1 MVPTYSKNYF
11 EKYAAYTLIDV
22 FHIKEDDI
30 ILSDCPDLRIPS
42 LDYGIEVTQALT
54 KEEAIAD
61 KKKPLYASIDMTP
74 FDHSHDDINFVI
86 NKIDNA
92 ITRKIA
98 KSKHYQSYKHNG
110 LYIFSHCHNMQ
121 QEDLSR
127 YLRSLSYD
135 PIFYH
140 LIMINCVTHLYI
152 FDYVHQNLMSYH
164 YDKSS
169 LIKMNI
175 QSLFYESTCSKKRR
189 KIILEEDTKDE

>member
-1 MVPTYSKNYF
+1 MAITYSKNFF

-61 KKKPLYASIDMTP
+61 KKKQLYASLDMTP

-86 NKIDNA
+86 KKIDSA
-92 ITRKIA
+92 IKRKIT

-110 LYIFSHCHNMQ
+110 LYIFSHCHNIQ
-121 QEDLSR
+121 QEVILK
-127 YLRSLSYD
+127 YLLSLSYD
-135 PIFYH
+135 SIFYH
-140 LIMINCVTHLYI
+140 FIMINCVTHLYI
-152 FDYVHQNLMSYH
+152 FDYVHQNLTSYH
-164 YDKSS
+164 YDKND

-175 QSLFYESTCSKKRR
+175 QSLVYDSTCSKKRR
-189 KIILEEDTKDE
+189 QIILEEDEK